1 MKFKGKQLGVYKQ
14 RNKMVHSVVPETNVT
29 SCSNYAQKKKNKITH
44 SGGGVKKS
52 LKEGVSPL

>member
-29 SCSNYAQKKKNKITH
+29 SCSNYAQKKKK
-44 SGGGVKKS
+44 
-52 LKEGVSPL
+52 

>member
-29 SCSNYAQKKKNKITH
+29 SCSNYAQKKINK
-44 SGGGVKKS
+44 
-52 LKEGVSPL
+52 